1 MDERQRE
8 VLQKC
13 SEYLIH
19 NVRPEPVVD
28 RLHADGILTADDV
41 ERLSQQTTTND
52 KNRLLLGML
61 PRAGPDAFSS
71 LVTALKDTEQSFIAD
86 HLLAQLKKGMSV
98 GFRDAHLTHRPQ
110 RFMQF

>member
-1 MDERQRE
+1 MFVYFCQEMDERRRE

-28 RLHADGILTADDV
+28 RLHADVILTADDV

-52 KNRLLLGML
+52 KNKLLLGML
-61 PRAGPDAFSS
+61 PRAGRDAFSS
-71 LVTALKDTEQSFIAD
+71 FVTALKETEQPFIAEQ
-86 HLLAQLKKGMSV
+86 LLAQLEKCLFFFVHS
-98 GFRDAHLTHRPQ
+98 
-110 RFMQF
+110 